1 MTQLQSRIKVAVFG
15 SGSGTVLEAILHGQS
30 RYKVQVALADRQ
42 CRFLQIAD
50 SHQVPTI
57 YHSYKRHAGPK
68 DAFDELMLDLLEPYD
83 PDIIFLAGYMRLIRQ
98 PLLKAY
104 PNRILNVHPADLTLT
119 DDQGN
124 RKYVG
129 MDAIADALKQGETS
143 TRSTVIIVDE
153 GIDTGKIVALGP
165 SVPYTGGWPVTE
177 EALSEHRDKHKRLS
191 DWVVSVEALN
201 LIAEGNCREISLCA
215 ASLP

>member
-1 MTQLQSRIKVAVFG
+1 MTQLQNLIKVAVFG
-15 SGSGTVLEAILHGQS
+15 SGSGTVLEAILRGQD
-30 RYKVQVALADRQ
+30 RYQVEVALADRK
-42 CRFLQIAD
+42 CRFLEIAKER
-50 SHQVPTI
+50 HIPTI
-57 YHSYKRHAGPK
+57 YHSYKKHTGSK
-68 DAFDELMLDLLEPYD
+68 DSFDQMMLGSLRPFN
-83 PDIIFLAGYMRLIRQ
+83 PDIIFLAGYMRLIGQ
-98 PLLKAY
+98 SLLKAY

-119 DDQGN
+119 DDQGK

-143 TRSTVIIVDE
+143 TRSSVILVDE

-177 EALSEHRDKHKRLS
+177 EAIAKHRDKHKRLS

-201 LIAEGNCREISLCA
+201 QIAEGNYGEINLCA